1 MSTSDFER
9 RTVIL
14 EFENPYGGLMVT
26 TLVGSRTDGSTTL
39 LIAAALFACEINGRR
54 DAQTAIAVII
64 RKGLR
69 IAKTI

>member
-26 TLVGSRTDGSTTL
+26 TLVGSRTDGISTTL
-39 LIAAALFACEINGRR
+39 VAAAPFTCEINGRR
-54 DAQTAIAVII
+54 DAQTAIALII